1 MTRVSITLNALCTG
15 FLHTQHID
23 LHRDAVRDALSAQT
37 QHVVLLRWS
46 DCSWS
51 CSMRCESN
59 TAQTRTDAEN
69 ERTLDL
75 QVVVDLLLL
84 DLDWWSG

>member
-1 MTRVSITLNALCTG
+1 
-15 FLHTQHID
+15 
-23 LHRDAVRDALSAQT
+23 
-37 QHVVLLRWS
+37 
-46 DCSWS
+46 
-51 CSMRCESN
+51 MRCESN